1 VTGSNS
7 IAIGANGVLK
17 VAGPA
22 LQPGACVG
30 WSVSSGHVQI
40 NHAGFY
46 QGLVEAVTRVGVG
59 LRTAILLGTRGFTP
73 WSGIPTMPL
82 AASVASTSIRTR
94 RAYGL
99 GIKALRLVAR

>member
-1 VTGSNS
+1 MTGSNS
-7 IAIGANGVLK
+7 IAIGANVVLK

-59 LRTAILLGTRGFTP
+59 LRIAIRFGDARIHALVGYTDHAVGSLCRFDIDP
-73 WSGIPTMPL
+73 D
-82 AASVASTSIRTR
+82 AARVWPRD
-94 RAYGL
+94 
-99 GIKALRLVAR
+99 